1 MFGITVLQRPLQLNL
16 NCLRVFLQNIFIA
29 GVEFYSKAIA
39 GGIVRVNQ
47 AIQFPD
53 REEWDENKK
62 CVCFPALVNGM
73 QLTCAI
79 SGESLA
85 YRFTGDTP
93 EQWLASFRQ
102 HRWDLEEEAENL
114 IQEQS
119 EDDQGWVWLP

>member
-1 MFGITVLQRPLQLNL
+1 M
-16 NCLRVFLQNIFIA
+16 
-29 GVEFYSKAIA
+29 
-39 GGIVRVNQ
+39 NQ

-93 EQWLASFRQ
+93 ELKWFTEFGHLNRGDMLTSEQ
-102 HRWDLEEEAENL
+102 HRCHNEKKKF
-114 IQEQS
+114 QRR
-119 EDDQGWVWLP
+119 V

>member
-1 MFGITVLQRPLQLNL
+1 M
-16 NCLRVFLQNIFIA
+16 
-29 GVEFYSKAIA
+29 
-39 GGIVRVNQ
+39 NQ

-85 YRFTGDTP
+85 YRFTGD
-93 EQWLASFRQ
+93 
-102 HRWDLEEEAENL
+102 
-114 IQEQS
+114 
-119 EDDQGWVWLP
+119 

>member
-1 MFGITVLQRPLQLNL
+1 M
-16 NCLRVFLQNIFIA
+16 
-29 GVEFYSKAIA
+29 
-39 GGIVRVNQ
+39 NQ

-79 SGESLA
+79 SGESGVSLYWRYA
-85 YRFTGDTP
+85 RTVVSEFSS
-93 EQWLASFRQ
+93 AS
-102 HRWDLEEEAENL
+102 LGPEEEAENL

>member
-1 MFGITVLQRPLQLNL
+1 
-16 NCLRVFLQNIFIA
+16 
-29 GVEFYSKAIA
+29 
-39 GGIVRVNQ
+39 VNQ

-102 HRWDLEEEAENL
+102 HRWDLEEEASEL
-114 IQEQS
+114 EQS
-119 EDDQGWVWLP
+119 LIELTRNDPELQQEFLQSLIDSSGDGN